1 MSDFHPPPLSPPEA
15 PSGVGLVV
23 AAVCLAAGLVLAA
36 YLLAV
41 QLPPR
46 LAGAIGVVQQA
57 KRIITVTGVAEQPV
71 KADMAVWELRFW
83 APHDDLAAARAKLDK
98 DLNLLRG
105 MMQQSGITEN
115 PIMREVI
122 TVRDAGVQPPAM
134 DGSRPPR
141 YTLQSRQI
149 MRSTAISGMAALHGR
164 MAEMVGNGLGVD
176 TGSPPPHYQVLKTE
190 PLQQELQALATRQA
204 FASAQQ
210 FAAENRL
217 RIVGVQHAVQGKL
230 TLRGADGID
239 GNDDEE
245 SDKIARFSI
254 EVTYQLA
261 E

>member
-1 MSDFHPPPLSPPEA
+1 MSDFHPPLSPPEA

-23 AAVCLAAGLVLAA
+23 GAVCVAAGLVLAA

-46 LAGAIGVVQQA
+46 LAGALGAVQQA
-57 KRIITVTGVAEQPV
+57 QRTITVTGVAEQPV
-71 KADMAVWELRFW
+71 KADLAVWELRFA
-83 APHDDLAAARAKLDK
+83 APHDDLAAARGKLDK

-115 PIMREVI
+115 PILREVT
-122 TVRDAGVQPPAM
+122 TVRDAGLQPPGM

-141 YTLQSRQI
+141 YVLQSRQI
-149 MRSTAISGMAALHGR
+149 LRSPAISGIAALHGR
-164 MAEMVGNGLGVD
+164 VAEMVSNGLGVD
-176 TGSPPPHYQVLKTE
+176 TTSPPPHYHVTKTDT
-190 PLQQELQALATRQA
+190 LQQELQALATRQA
-204 FASAQQ
+204 LASAQQ
-210 FAAENRL
+210 FAAENRM
-217 RIVGVQHAVQGKL
+217 RVVGVQRAVQGKL

-239 GNDDEE
+239 ANDDEE
-245 SDKIARFSI
+245 SDKLARFSI